1 MRKTKLACASVL
13 FLLIVFTITLTFP
26 PLKAEINLGVGD
38 LPGFGGNLNVT
49 ENTTLTINEGETATF
64 DGAITVQPDVG
75 FAIVN
80 NGDFTL
86 NATVQCTTANF
97 TVENTGNL
105 TLQNGDINLEGY
117 ALFNL
122 ANMGTL
128 TATDYGVNVYNGSAN
143 IFTNGTLTAH
153 NLQLKDQNDGITFA
167 NNGDATLANSSFVAN
182 GALGIHNMF
191 NNGNLTLIQSSLD
204 ANYGGTINLNSLFGT
219 TTFNACTVD
228 ASGASH
234 GKTST
239 INMLTGQT
247 TWISTSI
254 NSNSGSIS
262 YSNYGAAT
270 TMQNCVFNN
279 IANYQNVD
287 TETMT
292 DSNITNL
299 NNYLNA
305 GNTTFTNCRI
315 ISLTNYNNNDN
326 AAFTNCTILNLNN
339 YLNAGNA
346 NFTSC
351 NITDPHNIINNG
363 NLTVTDTSLNNTDT
377 TTTTI
382 LNAKNLNIT
391 DSPFTSNKTINI
403 NNQGA
408 LYADG
413 WMLKTANATST
424 INLTND
430 ENITFTQPFIEGV
443 SSETLLSLDATPT
456 VFTQTSGGNITVT
469 NNGLIQQ
476 AQESPVIDEVPITEI
491 WLAGTAA
498 LLIIALTTTT
508 LRKKKTRADHRNSR
522 DCEKP
527 FSLVSFSFGSAVRT
541 KLGSLRH

>member
-1 MRKTKLACASVL
+1 
-13 FLLIVFTITLTFP
+13 LLIVFTIVLTFP

-38 LPGFGGNLNVT
+38 FPGFGGNLNVT

-86 NATVQCTTANF
+86 NATVQCTNANF

-105 TLQNGDINLEGY
+105 TLQNGDINLGGY
-117 ALFNL
+117 TLFNL

-143 IFTNGTLTAH
+143 IFTNCILTAQ
-153 NLQLKDQNDGITFA
+153 NLQLKDQNDGINFA

-182 GALGIHNMF
+182 GALGIHNML

-204 ANYGGTINLNSLFGT
+204 ANYGGTINLNSLFGN

-247 TWISTSI
+247 TWISTII

-270 TMQNCVFNN
+270 TMQNCIFNN

-287 TETMT
+287 TETIT
-292 DSNITNL
+292 DSN
-299 NNYLNA
+299 
-305 GNTTFTNCRI
+305 
-315 ISLTNYNNNDN
+315 
-326 AAFTNCTILNLNN
+326 ILNLNN

-351 NITDPHNIINNG
+351 NITDPHNITNNG

-377 TTTTI
+377 STTTI

-391 DSPFTSNKTINI
+391 DSQFTSNKTINI

-430 ENITFTQPFIEGV
+430 ENITFTQPFIEGI

-491 WLAGTAA
+491 WLAGTIA
-498 LLIIALTTTT
+498 LLIIALTTTA
-508 LRKKKTRADHRNSR
+508 LRKKKTRADHLATR
-522 DCEKP
+522 KTAK
-527 FSLVSFSFGSAVRT
+527 SL
-541 KLGSLRH
+541 SL